1 MPVVG
6 DLLGAMCT
14 KQHPQSWANT
24 LEILICR
31 AAELVRRSVLYVG
44 VHGSTLAAGKH
55 VADVLDACS
64 LGRCILDG
72 RLALLYSGE
81 QLHSILGMFEV
92 V

>member
-1 MPVVG
+1 M
-6 DLLGAMCT
+6 
-14 KQHPQSWANT
+14 
-24 LEILICR
+24 
-31 AAELVRRSVLYVG
+31 VRRSVLYVS

-64 LGRCILDG
+64 LGRCILVQFLDG
-72 RLALLYSGE
+72 RLALLYSVE